1 MYHGD
6 LFRLIRLVG
15 HDTFRL
21 NSKTFFEGNVAALAR
36 RWQGIAVATT
46 LIWTV
51 HIKKRNTGEHR
62 ELQASRADK
71 HRLKSQDPQPGLE
84 RGSRGHRK
92 RQGPN
97 GAHKNH
103 SRPSGEDV
111 LARLGPGGPPP
122 SGRGARA
129 PLEVKRQK
137 PPKMLAVGGTLRDL
151 CRGPRRVGGGGVP
164 WTTCHSECEPPR
176 PPTGRAGYGKEE
188 GTQGTRPQGTGRQGQ
203 HPQSS

>member
-1 MYHGD
+1 MAG
-6 LFRLIRLVG
+6 
-15 HDTFRL
+15 
-21 NSKTFFEGNVAALAR
+21 

-46 LIWTV
+46 LIWT

-62 ELQASRADK
+62 ELQASRAEK
-71 HRLKSQDPQPGLE
+71 HRLTTQDPQPGLE

-137 PPKMLAVGGTLRDL
+137 PPKMLAVGGTLRDR
-151 CRGPRRVGGGGVP
+151 CRGPRRAGGGGEH

-176 PPTGRAGYGKEE
+176 PPPGRAGQGKEE
-188 GTQGTRPQGTGRQGQ
+188 ALRRGHRAHGPRGPGGRANILSHPEVGEKGTPGQ
-203 HPQSS
+203 